1 MNELDFL
8 NAIKTIAPYHTTK
21 LYINKPYT
29 NSIGQLG
36 SKEFT
41 IRIEECCGAVMTDLL
56 EQGYSLSMKDG
67 LTTVN
72 KY

>member
-29 NSIGQLG
+29 NHIGQLG
-36 SKEFT
+36 STEFT
-41 IRIEECCGAVMTDLL
+41 IRLEQCCAAVMTSLL
-56 EQGYSLSMKDG
+56 EQGYKLSMKDG
-67 LTTVN
+67 LTTVT

>member
-29 NSIGQLG
+29 NSVGQLG

-41 IRIEECCGAVMTDLL
+41 IRIEQCCASVMTDLL
-56 EQGYSLSMKDG
+56 EEGYKLSMKDG
-67 LTTVN
+67 LTTVT
-72 KY
+72 KF

>member
-1 MNELDFL
+1 MEFFYE
-8 NAIKTIAPYHTTK
+8 IKTIAPYHTTK

-36 SKEFT
+36 STEFT
-41 IRIEECCGAVMTDLL
+41 IRIEECCGAVMTSLL
-56 EQGYSLSMKDG
+56 EQGYKLSMKDG